1 MSASWGEF
9 VTANRV
15 PFWTD
20 STTTSPPDQGG
31 GGNNGGGNPPG
42 PDGQWVRV
50 PRDAEVWIR
59 IPRDT

>member
-1 MSASWGEF
+1 MSAPSWG
-9 VTANRV
+9 TYQTTNRT
-15 PFWTD
+15 PFWQD
-20 STTTSPPDQGG
+20 WTTTSPPDQGG
-31 GGNNGGGNPPG
+31 GGNGGGNPPG

>member
-1 MSASWGEF
+1 MSAAPSWGEF

-15 PFWTD
+15 PYWQD
-20 STTTSPPDQGG
+20 WDATSPPDGG
-31 GGNNGGGNPPG
+31 GGTGGNPPG